1 MNTIEWNQ
9 IELKNK
15 NSGQVKTICPACSPG
30 RKNKKDR
37 CLSVNITKGLAKCHH
52 CDAISIRDEKPM
64 VEQKVYKLP
73 DQEVWKNHT
82 ELSDAIVKFCE
93 DRGINQ
99 FTLKQMN
106 ITEERY
112 FQPQAGKEMNN
123 IVFNYFEGDTLVN
136 KKFRS
141 AGKHFT
147 QTAQTK
153 PIFYNINAAIGEKE
167 VFIVEGEFD
176 VLAMHQCGFK
186 NTISIPNGAN
196 DNDDFWINCE
206 KYLQDVDKFY
216 IATDNDDK
224 GEIVAEKIAQRLGRY
239 RCVRVLFQEKDANGD
254 LLKGGSDQLK
264 ESISN
269 AKRYPASGTFT
280 MEDLSSGIHDLHE
293 NGLPETL
300 FPKHRCFGELKNIF
314 SVMRGHLVVS
324 TGIPSHGKSNFTEW
338 YVMNLIKDYNL
349 KASFFSPEHSPM
361 ALHQTT
367 FIEKFFGRN
376 FWQDNPGKPRIS
388 KDDIN
393 RYVKWANEKIYIT
406 APDKGEMP
414 TWSWIMEKFK
424 EQMFIY
430 GVDIFV
436 VDAFNKID
444 HDKSNDSELTKI
456 KRVLTQLT
464 MFAQMN
470 NVVIF
475 LVVHPT
481 KMRKNEAGIYDTP
494 TLYDCSG
501 SADFRNQT
509 HDGFTIY
516 RHFSD
521 VNIPGDMRDK
531 DDVDFVTQKVKM
543 KFQGEIGT
551 REIFRYDVI
560 SGRYYA
566 KSQNPPTFVFDREED
581 DIPNMDPKDVFSVEN
596 NDLPF

>member
-1 MNTIEWNQ
+1 MKIIEWNE
-9 IELKNK
+9 IDTKGK
-15 NSGQVKTICPACSPG
+15 TSGQIKTVCPACSPD

-37 CLSVNITKGLAKCHH
+37 CLSVNVAKGMAKCHH
-52 CDAISIRDEKPM
+52 CEAISVRDDRPM
-64 VEQKVYKLP
+64 VQDKVYELP
-73 DQEVWKNHT
+73 QQNWRNYT
-82 ELSDAIVKFCE
+82 SLSDNMVKFCE
-93 DRGINQ
+93 SRGLYQ
-99 FTLKQMN
+99 STLKELE
-106 ITEERY
+106 ISEEEY
-112 FQPQAGKEMNN
+112 FQPQAGKKMNN

-136 KKFRS
+136 KKYRS

-153 PIFYNINAAIGEKE
+153 PIFYNINAAIGAEE

-206 KYLQDVDKFY
+206 KYLQDVSKFY
-216 IATDNDDK
+216 IATDNDPK
-224 GEIVAEKIAQRLGRY
+224 GEVVAEKIAQRLGRY
-239 RCVRVLFQEKDANGD
+239 RCVRVTFDGKDANDD
-254 LLKGGSDQLK
+254 LIKGGSDLVK
-264 ESISN
+264 KSVTDG
-269 AKRYPASGTFT
+269 KRYPASGTFT
-280 MEDLSSGIHDLHE
+280 MEDLAAGIYDLHD

-300 FPKHRCFGELKNIF
+300 YPKHRSFGNLKDVF

-338 YVMNLIKDYNL
+338 YVMNLIRDYNL

-367 FIEKFFGRN
+367 FIERFFGTN
-376 FWQDNPGKPRIS
+376 FWTDNQNRPRIT
-388 KDDIN
+388 KEQID

-406 APDKGEMP
+406 APDNGEMP

-436 VDAFNKID
+436 IDAFNKIEF
-444 HDKSNDSELTKI
+444 DKSNDSELSKI
-456 KRVLTQLT
+456 KTILSRLT

-470 NVVIF
+470 NVIIF
-475 LVVHPT
+475 LVVHPK
-481 KMRKNEAGIYDTP
+481 KMLKNENGIYATP

-516 RHFSD
+516 RHFKEGENGVEEND
-521 VNIPGDMRDK
+521 VEFI
-531 DDVDFVTQKVKM
+531 TQKVKM
-543 KFQGEIGT
+543 KFQGEMNGSET
-551 REIFRYDVI
+551 FRFDVA

-566 KSQNPPTFVFDREED
+566 KNENPPTFVFDKEEQST
-581 DIPNMDPKDVFSVEN
+581 PSMSPSEAFNVEN
-596 NDLPF
+596 EELPF